1 MLLCPSFH
9 LYHHHH
15 PHQQWSIPTNIEI
28 SAECRDLLT
37 RMLVRDPDER
47 ITMAQIHKHPW
58 FIANLPME
66 VSKRGRAGRKVA
78 AELGGQCACWCWL
91 RHLQLK
97 RRCAALHARVCVL
110 CFFCVIRPS
119 LLVLTPAC

>member
-1 MLLCPSFH
+1 VQWAIPS
-9 LYHHHH
+9 
-15 PHQQWSIPTNIEI
+15 NIEI

-66 VSKRGRAGRKVA
+66 VR
-78 AELGGQCACWCWL
+78 L
-91 RHLQLK
+91 R
-97 RRCAALHARVCVL
+97 V
-110 CFFCVIRPS
+110 PT
-119 LLVLTPAC
+119 LT